1 MKSDLKMLEE
11 QELAGRIG
19 IDPSWICR
27 LVRGKSSR
35 RYIQA
40 KNHMIPL
47 RDLFVSGRQLNKQ
60 RGMHLM
66 ASIIEEA
73 QGRGRRI
80 TDEEIQGILKER
92 HGIVVGRRAVN
103 NWRREVS
110 NRDEPQCP

>member
-1 MKSDLKMLEE
+1 
-11 QELAGRIG
+11 
-19 IDPSWICR
+19 
-27 LVRGKSSR
+27 
-35 RYIQA
+35 
-40 KNHMIPL
+40 
-47 RDLFVSGRQLNKQ
+47 
-60 RGMHLM
+60 MHLM